1 MIFSRA
7 RSFPPAIQTARA
19 GRPREVR
26 WVRRTDRTRNWQSVV
41 SFCSSSR
48 EGGVPPP
55 PVFLAKSAET
65 LEMKRLEFFQSAKNR
80 KRVRMNVKKKGIDR
94 KHVETSRPDRDLRS
108 TTAVELRFADLNV
121 RTLRRGGTHPH
132 YMHEC
137 ENKRVAKWAP
147 HKCLKRK
154 GRFSLRSSWGE
165 TQNGNGSLG
174 GGHREFGAMYG

>member
-1 MIFSRA
+1 MKGFL
-7 RSFPPAIQTARA
+7 
-19 GRPREVR
+19 
-26 WVRRTDRTRNWQSVV
+26 V
-41 SFCSSSR
+41 S
-48 EGGVPPP
+48 
-55 PVFLAKSAET
+55 
-65 LEMKRLEFFQSAKNR
+65 QSAKNR
-80 KRVRMNVKKKGIDR
+80 KRVRMNVNKKGIDR

-121 RTLRRGGTHPH
+121 RTLRRGGTHSH

-165 TQNGNGSLG
+165 TQNANRSLCG
-174 GGHREFGAMYG
+174 AYREFGEMYG